1 VTTPWTATRE
11 TLELQGRERTFTL
24 VVPESA
30 PASPPLFLLFHGSQQ
45 SSRVFRKFT
54 AGTFD
59 ELAVRAGVVL
69 AYPDGVGRHFND
81 ARRGADFECRR
92 LGVDDVAFTAGI
104 IRRLARTH
112 GADRE
117 RVYAAGYSNGGQMV
131 IRLLHDAPKL
141 LAGAAVVA
149 ATQPAPENFAPAHPH
164 AAPHPVPL
172 LAVHGTADPLAPY
185 DGGEASLWGEQ
196 SRGRVLSA
204 PDSAAYFARRNG
216 HEGPPR
222 IEERGEGV
230 VVSSWA
236 EEGRAPVQLWTVRGM
251 GHLVPAPHDLPA
263 SLGPGTRAFT
273 AAEAIGGF
281 LGLCRGAGREVAARS
296 PSERGHDE

>member
-1 VTTPWTATRE
+1 MTTPWTATRE
-11 TLELQGRERTFTL
+11 TLELQGRERTYTL
-24 VVPESA
+24 VVPEGA
-30 PASPPLFLLFHGSQQ
+30 GPRPPLLLLFHGSQQ

-59 ELAVRAGVVL
+59 ELAARTGTVL

-92 LGVDDVAFTAGI
+92 LGVDDVGLAAAI
-104 IRRLARTH
+104 VRRLERTH
-112 GADRE
+112 GVDRE
-117 RVYAAGYSNGGQMV
+117 RVYAAGYSNGGHLV
-131 IRLLHDAPKL
+131 VRLIHDAPKL
-141 LAGAAVVA
+141 LAGAAMIA
-149 ATQPAPENFAPAHPH
+149 ATQPAPGNFAPGSPH
-164 AAPHPVPL
+164 AAPRPVPV
-172 LAVHGTADPLAPY
+172 LAIHGTADPLAPY

-216 HEGPPR
+216 VTGPPR
-222 IEERGEGV
+222 TEERGDGV
-230 VVSSWA
+230 VVSSWEA
-236 EEGRAPVQLWTVRGM
+236 PGRAPTQLWTVRGM

-263 SLGPGTRAFT
+263 SLGPGTRALV

-281 LGLCRGAGREVAARS
+281 FRLERPAG
-296 PSERGHDE
+296 